1 VPSTRVLWDNL
12 KPPRATIDSQKIGL
26 AWFQR
31 PVICIFCGPDSFT
44 LHEAL
49 AELKAEL
56 NSDGMLATNT
66 ATFEGNQVRP
76 DELLAVCGTV
86 PFMGAHR
93 LVLVEGL
100 LARFEV
106 PRGRRRAA
114 ASQTGEPGRQAD
126 LGPWRDLPAALEG
139 LPPSTA
145 LVFVDGDI
153 SENNALLRLLSPL
166 AQVRRFPRL
175 SQRDLPGWIQARA
188 HGEGVDIS
196 PAAVRLLADLVGN
209 DLWALWQELKKLALY
224 AGGRRVEDEDV
235 RALTVAAR
243 EASVFTLV
251 DAVVEG
257 RPDQALRLLEQ
268 LLDQGAAAPYLL
280 AIITRQYRNLLLA
293 KEMLRGRYQAAEIGQ
308 RLGIAS
314 HFALGKVLEQAG
326 RYPPARL
333 EASYRRLLEADAS
346 IKSGIYREELALE
359 VLVQD
364 LARMA
369 AAPSPGRA
377 AAWPRALSP
386 SRAPGK
392 LG

>member
-1 VPSTRVLWDNL
+1 
-12 KPPRATIDSQKIGL
+12 
-26 AWFQR
+26 
-31 PVICIFCGPDSFT
+31 VIYVFCGSDSFT

-49 AELKAEL
+49 NELKAEL
-56 NSDGMLATNT
+56 DSDGMLATNT
-66 ATFEGNQVRP
+66 ATFEGGQLRP
-76 DELLAVCGTV
+76 DELLAVCNTV

-93 LVLVEGL
+93 LVLAEGL
-100 LARFEV
+100 LARFEA
-106 PRGRRRAA
+106 PRGRRRPGAA
-114 ASQTGEPGRQAD
+114 TAGDPDRQAG
-126 LGPWRDLPAALEG
+126 LGLWRDLPAALES
-139 LPPSTA
+139 LPPSTT
-145 LVFVDGDI
+145 LVFVEGDI
-153 SENNALLRLLSPL
+153 SERNPLLRLLSPL
-166 AQVRRFPRL
+166 AQIRRFPRL

-188 HGEGVDIS
+188 RQEGVDIS

-257 RPDQALRLLEQ
+257 RPDQALRLVEQ
-268 LLDQGAAAPYLL
+268 FLDQGAAAPYLL

-293 KEMLRGRYQAAEIGQ
+293 KEMLGQRRPRAEIAE
-308 RLGIAS
+308 RLSITS
-314 HFALGKVLEQAG
+314 SFALGKVLEQAG

-346 IKSGIYREELALE
+346 IKSGIYREDLALE

-369 AAPSPGRA
+369 AARSARRA
-377 AAWPRALSP
+377 AVWP
-386 SRAPGK
+386 
-392 LG
+392 

>member
-1 VPSTRVLWDNL
+1 
-12 KPPRATIDSQKIGL
+12 
-26 AWFQR
+26 
-31 PVICIFCGPDSFT
+31 VIHVFCGSDSFT

-56 NSDGMLATNT
+56 NSDAMLATNT

-76 DELLAVCGTV
+76 DELLAVCNTV

-93 LVLVEGL
+93 LVLVEAL

-106 PRGRRRAA
+106 PRGRRRPGTVAA
-114 ASQTGEPGRQAD
+114 AEPGRQAD
-126 LGPWRDLPAALEG
+126 LGPWRDLPAALAS
-139 LPPSTA
+139 LPPSTT

-153 SENNALLRLLSPL
+153 TERNPLLRLLSPL
-166 AQVRRFPRL
+166 AQVRPFPRL

-188 HGEGVDIS
+188 RREGVDIS

-257 RPDQALRLLEQ
+257 QPDQALRLLEQ

-293 KEMLRGRYQAAEIGQ
+293 KEMLGQRRPRAEIGD
-308 RLGIAS
+308 RLGITS
-314 HFALGKVLEQAG
+314 GFALGKVLEQAG
-326 RYPPARL
+326 RSPPARL
-333 EASYRRLLEADAS
+333 EASYHRLLEADAS
-346 IKSGIYREELALE
+346 IKSGVYREELALE

-377 AAWPRALSP
+377 AVWPRALSR
-386 SRAPGK
+386 SRAPGRP
-392 LG
+392 G

>member
-1 VPSTRVLWDNL
+1 
-12 KPPRATIDSQKIGL
+12 
-26 AWFQR
+26 
-31 PVICIFCGPDSFT
+31 VIYVFCGSDSFT

-56 NSDGMLATNT
+56 DSDGMLATNT
-66 ATFEGNQVRP
+66 AAFEGNQVRP
-76 DELLAVCGTV
+76 DELLAVCNTV

-100 LARFEV
+100 LARFEAL
-106 PRGRRRAA
+106 RGRRRP
-114 ASQTGEPGRQAD
+114 SVGQTGEPGRQAD
-126 LGPWRDLPAALEG
+126 LGPWRDLPAALES
-139 LPPSTA
+139 LPPSTT

-153 SENNALLRLLSPL
+153 SERNSLLRLLSPL

-188 HGEGVDIS
+188 RQEGVDIS
-196 PAAVRLLADLVGN
+196 PEAVRLLADLVGN

-224 AGGRRVEDEDV
+224 AEGRRVEDEDV

-243 EASVFTLV
+243 ESSVFTLV

-293 KEMLRGRYQAAEIGQ
+293 KEMLRDRHQAAEIGG
-308 RLGIAS
+308 RLGIVS
-314 HFALGKVLEQAG
+314 RFALGKVLEQAG

-346 IKSGIYREELALE
+346 IKSGIYRDELALE

-377 AAWPRALSP
+377 RTGPR
-386 SRAPGK
+386 
-392 LG
+392 LGAVV

>member
-1 VPSTRVLWDNL
+1 
-12 KPPRATIDSQKIGL
+12 
-26 AWFQR
+26 
-31 PVICIFCGPDSFT
+31 VIYVFCGSDSFT

-56 NSDGMLATNT
+56 DSDGMLATNT
-66 ATFEGNQVRP
+66 AAFEGSQVRP
-76 DELLAVCGTV
+76 DELLAVCNTV

-100 LARFEV
+100 LARFEA
-106 PRGRRRAA
+106 PRGRRRP
-114 ASQTGEPGRQAD
+114 SVGQTGEPGRQAD
-126 LGPWRDLPAALEG
+126 LGPWRDLPAALES
-139 LPPSTA
+139 LPPSST

-153 SENNALLRLLSPL
+153 SERNSLLRLISPL

-188 HGEGVDIS
+188 RQEGVDIS
-196 PAAVRLLADLVGN
+196 PEAVRLLADLVGN
-209 DLWALWQELKKLALY
+209 DLWALWQELKKLTLY

-243 EASVFTLV
+243 ESSVFTLV

-293 KEMLRGRYQAAEIGQ
+293 KEMLRDRHQAAEIGG
-308 RLGIAS
+308 RLGIVS
-314 HFALGKVLEQAG
+314 RFALGKVLEQAG

-346 IKSGIYREELALE
+346 IKSGIYRDELALE

-377 AAWPRALSP
+377 RTGPRLGAAPQFSP
-386 SRAPGK
+386 GSW
-392 LG
+392 

>member
-1 VPSTRVLWDNL
+1 M
-12 KPPRATIDSQKIGL
+12 
-26 AWFQR
+26 
-31 PVICIFCGPDSFT
+31 ICVFCGSDSFT

-56 NSDGMLATNT
+56 NGDGMLATNT
-66 ATFEGNQVRP
+66 AVFEGNQARP
-76 DELLAVCGTV
+76 DELLAVCNTV

-100 LARFEV
+100 LARFET
-106 PRGRRRAA
+106 PRGRRRPSAGQA
-114 ASQTGEPGRQAD
+114 GEPGRQAD
-126 LGPWRDLPAALEG
+126 LPDRQAGLGPWRDLPAALG
-139 LPPSTA
+139 SLPPSTT

-153 SENNALLRLLSPL
+153 AEGNSLLRLLSPL

-188 HGEGVDIS
+188 RQEGVDIS

-209 DLWALWQELKKLALY
+209 DLWVLWQELKKLALY
-224 AGGRRVEDEDV
+224 AGARRVEDEDV

-293 KEMLRGRYQAAEIGQ
+293 KEMLRGRHQAAEIGD
-308 RLGIAS
+308 RLGIVS
-314 HFALGKVLEQAG
+314 RFALGKVLEQAG

-333 EASYRRLLEADAS
+333 EASYRRLLEADVS

-364 LARMA
+364 LARVA
-369 AAPSPGRA
+369 ASPS
-377 AAWPRALSP
+377 RALSP
-386 SRAPGK
+386 PRAPGR

>member
-1 VPSTRVLWDNL
+1 
-12 KPPRATIDSQKIGL
+12 
-26 AWFQR
+26 
-31 PVICIFCGPDSFT
+31 VIYVFCGSDSFT

-56 NSDGMLATNT
+56 DGDGMLATNT

-76 DELLAVCGTV
+76 DELLAVCSTV

-93 LVLVEGL
+93 LVLVENL
-100 LARFEV
+100 LARFEA
-106 PRGRRRAA
+106 PRGRRRAGA
-114 ASQTGEPGRQAD
+114 GAGGEPGRQVD
-126 LGPWRDLPAALEG
+126 LGSWRDLAAALEG
-139 LPPSTA
+139 LPPSTT
-145 LVFVDGDI
+145 LVFVEGDI
-153 SENNALLRLLSPL
+153 SEKNALLRLLAPL

-175 SQRDLPGWIQARA
+175 NQRDLGGWIQARA
-188 HGEGVDIS
+188 RRESVDIS

-224 AGGRRVEDEDV
+224 AGGRQVEDEDV

-280 AIITRQYRNLLLA
+280 AIITRQYRNLLLT
-293 KEMLRGRYQAAEIGQ
+293 KEMLRERCQRAEIGE
-308 RLGIAS
+308 RLAIVS
-314 HFALGKVLEQAG
+314 SFALGKVLEQAA
-326 RYPPARL
+326 RCTPARL

-359 VLVQD
+359 LLVQD
-364 LARMA
+364 LARMTA
-369 AAPSPGRA
+369 LPAPGRA
-377 AAWPRALSP
+377 GTGPRLAAAARPRPLSP
-386 SRAPGK
+386 PQAPGRPD
-392 LG
+392 

>member
-1 VPSTRVLWDNL
+1 
-12 KPPRATIDSQKIGL
+12 
-26 AWFQR
+26 
-31 PVICIFCGPDSFT
+31 VIHVFCGSDSFA

-76 DELLAVCGTV
+76 DELLAVCNTV

-106 PRGRRRAA
+106 PRGRRRPGT
-114 ASQTGEPGRQAD
+114 SQAGDPDRQAG
-126 LGPWRDLPAALEG
+126 LGPWRDLPAALAS
-139 LPPSTA
+139 LPPSTT

-153 SENNALLRLLSPL
+153 SQKNALLRLLSPL
-166 AQVRRFPRL
+166 AQVQPFLRL
-175 SQRDLPGWIQARA
+175 SQRNLPEWIQARA
-188 HGEGVDIS
+188 RREGVDIS

-209 DLWALWQELKKLALY
+209 DLWVLWQELKKLALY
-224 AGGRRVEDEDV
+224 AGSQRVEEDDV

-293 KEMLRGRYQAAEIGQ
+293 KEMLGQRRPRAEIGD
-308 RLGIAS
+308 RLGITS
-314 HFALGKVLEQAG
+314 GFALGKVLEQAG
-326 RYPPARL
+326 RCPPARL

-377 AAWPRALSP
+377 AVWPRALSR
-386 SRAPGK
+386 SRAPGRP
-392 LG
+392 G

>member
-1 VPSTRVLWDNL
+1 
-12 KPPRATIDSQKIGL
+12 
-26 AWFQR
+26 
-31 PVICIFCGPDSFT
+31 VIYVFCGSDSFT

-56 NSDGMLATNT
+56 DGDGMLATNT
-66 ATFEGNQVRP
+66 AIFEGNQVRP

-100 LARFEV
+100 LARFET
-106 PRGRRRAA
+106 PRGRRRAG
-114 ASQTGEPGRQAD
+114 GEPGRQVD
-126 LGPWRDLPAALEG
+126 LGSWRDLAAALEG
-139 LPPSTA
+139 LPPSTT
-145 LVFVDGDI
+145 LVFVEGDI
-153 SENNALLRLLSPL
+153 SEKNALLRLLAPL

-175 SQRDLPGWIQARA
+175 NQRDLGGWIQARA
-188 HGEGVDIS
+188 RREGVDIS

-224 AGGRRVEDEDV
+224 AGGRQVEDEDV

-243 EASVFTLV
+243 EANVFTLV

-268 LLDQGAAAPYLL
+268 LLDQGAAASYLL
-280 AIITRQYRNLLLA
+280 AIITRQYRNLLLT
-293 KEMLRGRYQAAEIGQ
+293 KEMLRERYQRAEIGE
-308 RLGIAS
+308 RLAIVS
-314 HFALGKVLEQAG
+314 SFALGKVLEQAA
-326 RYPPARL
+326 RYTPARL

-359 VLVQD
+359 LLVQD
-364 LARMA
+364 LARMTA
-369 AAPSPGRA
+369 LPSPGRA
-377 AAWPRALSP
+377 GTSPRLAAAARPRPLSP
-386 SRAPGK
+386 GRDPGRP
-392 LG
+392 G

>member
-1 VPSTRVLWDNL
+1 MISV
-12 KPPRATIDSQKIGL
+12 
-26 AWFQR
+26 
-31 PVICIFCGPDSFT
+31 FCGPDSFT

-56 NSDGMLATNT
+56 NGDGMLSTNT
-66 ATFEGNQVRP
+66 AAFEGSQVRP
-76 DELLAVCGTV
+76 DELLAVCNTV

-100 LARFEV
+100 LGRFEA
-106 PRGRRRAA
+106 PRGRRQAGA
-114 ASQTGEPGRQAD
+114 GPAGDPGRRAE

-139 LPPSTA
+139 LPPSAA

-153 SENNALLRLLSPL
+153 SESNPLLKLLSPL

-175 SQRDLPGWIQARA
+175 GQRDLPGWIQARA
-188 HGEGVDIS
+188 RQEGVDIS

-209 DLWALWQELKKLALY
+209 DLWTLWQELKKLALY
-224 AGGRRVEDEDV
+224 ASGGRVEDEDV

-268 LLDQGAAAPYLL
+268 LLDQGAAAPYVL

-293 KEMLRGRYQAAEIGQ
+293 KEMMGQRRPRAEIGE
-308 RLGIAS
+308 RLGIKS
-314 HFALGKVLEQAG
+314 GFALGKVLEQAG
-326 RYPPARL
+326 RCPPARL
-333 EASYRRLLEADAS
+333 EAAYRRLLEADAS
-346 IKSGIYREELALE
+346 IKSGVYREELALE
-359 VLVQD
+359 VLVED
-364 LARMA
+364 LARI
-369 AAPSPGRA
+369 AAPPSPERGRRPA
-377 AAWPRALSP
+377 
-386 SRAPGK
+386 
-392 LG
+392 

>member
-1 VPSTRVLWDNL
+1 
-12 KPPRATIDSQKIGL
+12 
-26 AWFQR
+26 
-31 PVICIFCGPDSFT
+31 
-44 LHEAL
+44 
-49 AELKAEL
+49 
-56 NSDGMLATNT
+56 
-66 ATFEGNQVRP
+66 
-76 DELLAVCGTV
+76 
-86 PFMGAHR
+86 
-93 LVLVEGL
+93 
-100 LARFEV
+100 
-106 PRGRRRAA
+106 
-114 ASQTGEPGRQAD
+114 
-126 LGPWRDLPAALEG
+126 
-139 LPPSTA
+139 
-145 LVFVDGDI
+145 VDGDI
-153 SENNALLRLLSPL
+153 SERNSLLRLLSPL

-188 HGEGVDIS
+188 RQEGVDIS
-196 PAAVRLLADLVGN
+196 PEAVRLLADLVGN

-293 KEMLRGRYQAAEIGQ
+293 KEMLRDRHQAAEIGG
-308 RLGIAS
+308 RLGIVS
-314 HFALGKVLEQAG
+314 RFALGKVLEQAG

-346 IKSGIYREELALE
+346 IKSGIYRDELALE

-364 LARMA
+364 LARTA

-377 AAWPRALSP
+377 RTGPRLGAAPQFSP
-386 SRAPGK
+386 GSW
-392 LG
+392 

>member
-1 VPSTRVLWDNL
+1 M
-12 KPPRATIDSQKIGL
+12 
-26 AWFQR
+26 
-31 PVICIFCGPDSFT
+31 ICVFCGSDSFT

-56 NSDGMLATNT
+56 NGDGMLATNT
-66 ATFEGNQVRP
+66 AIFEGNQARP
-76 DELLAVCGTV
+76 DELLAVCNTV

-100 LARFEV
+100 LARFET
-106 PRGRRRAA
+106 PRGRRRPSAGQA
-114 ASQTGEPGRQAD
+114 GEPGRQAD
-126 LGPWRDLPAALEG
+126 LGPWRDLPAALG
-139 LPPSTA
+139 SLPPSTT

-153 SENNALLRLLSPL
+153 AEGNSLLRLLSPL

-188 HGEGVDIS
+188 RQEGVDIS

-209 DLWALWQELKKLALY
+209 DLWVLWQELKKLALY
-224 AGGRRVEDEDV
+224 AGARRVEDEDV

-293 KEMLRGRYQAAEIGQ
+293 KEMLRGRHQAAEIGD
-308 RLGIAS
+308 RLGIVS
-314 HFALGKVLEQAG
+314 RFALGKVLEQAG

-333 EASYRRLLEADAS
+333 EASYRRLLEADVS

-364 LARMA
+364 LARVA
-369 AAPSPGRA
+369 ASPSPGRA
-377 AAWPRALSP
+377 AVWPRALSP
-386 SRAPGK
+386 PRAPGR

>member
-1 VPSTRVLWDNL
+1 
-12 KPPRATIDSQKIGL
+12 
-26 AWFQR
+26 
-31 PVICIFCGPDSFT
+31 VIYVFCGSDSFT

-49 AELKAEL
+49 AEMKAEL

-100 LARFEV
+100 LSRFEA
-106 PRGRRRAA
+106 PRGRRRAGA
-114 ASQTGEPGRQAD
+114 GPAGEPGRLVD
-126 LGPWRDLPAALEG
+126 LGPWRDLPAALEA
-139 LPPSTA
+139 LPPSTT
-145 LVFVDGDI
+145 LVFIEGDI
-153 SENNALLRLLSPL
+153 AENNALLRLLSPL

-188 HGEGVDIS
+188 QREGVDIS

-209 DLWALWQELKKLALY
+209 DLWTLWQELKKLALY

-243 EASVFTLV
+243 ESNVFTLV

-268 LLDQGAAAPYLL
+268 LLDQGAAAPYVL
-280 AIITRQYRNLLLA
+280 AIITRQYRNLLLT
-293 KEMLRGRYQAAEIGQ
+293 KEMLRESRPRAEIGE
-308 RLGIAS
+308 RLGITS
-314 HFALGKVLEQAG
+314 GFALGKVLEQAA
-326 RYPPARL
+326 RCSPARL

-346 IKSGIYREELALE
+346 IKFGVYREELALE
-359 VLVQD
+359 VVVQD

-369 AAPSPGRA
+369 AAPS
-377 AAWPRALSP
+377 RALSP
-386 SRAPGK
+386 SRAPGR

>member
-1 VPSTRVLWDNL
+1 
-12 KPPRATIDSQKIGL
+12 
-26 AWFQR
+26 
-31 PVICIFCGPDSFT
+31 VIHVFCGPDSFT

-56 NSDGMLATNT
+56 DSDGMLATNT

-100 LARFEV
+100 VARFEA

-114 ASQTGEPGRQAD
+114 ASQTAETGRQAD
-126 LGPWRDLPAALEG
+126 LGPWRDLPAALEA
-139 LPPSTA
+139 LPPSTT
-145 LVFVDGDI
+145 LVFVEGDI
-153 SENNALLRLLSPL
+153 ADKNPLLRLLSPP
-166 AQVRRFPRL
+166 AEVRRFPRP
-175 SQRDLPGWIQARA
+175 SQRDLPGWIQTRA
-188 HGEGVDIS
+188 QREGVDIS
-196 PAAVRLLADLVGN
+196 PTAVRLLADLVGN
-209 DLWALWQELKKLALY
+209 DLWTLWQELKKLALY

-243 EASVFTLV
+243 ESSVFTLV

-268 LLDQGAAAPYLL
+268 LLDQGAAAPYVL

-293 KEMLRGRYQAAEIGQ
+293 KEMLRERRPRAEIGE
-308 RLGIAS
+308 RLGITS
-314 HFALGKVLEQAG
+314 GFALGKVLEQVG
-326 RYPPARL
+326 RCPPARL

-346 IKSGIYREELALE
+346 IKSGIYRDEVALE

-364 LARMA
+364 LARMTTT
-369 AAPSPGRA
+369 PLPQRT
-377 AAWPRALSP
+377 AAWPGALSP
-386 SRAPGK
+386 SRAPGR

>member
-1 VPSTRVLWDNL
+1 
-12 KPPRATIDSQKIGL
+12 
-26 AWFQR
+26 
-31 PVICIFCGPDSFT
+31 VIYVFCGSDSFT

-56 NSDGMLATNT
+56 DGDGMLATNT

-100 LARFEV
+100 LARFET
-106 PRGRRRAA
+106 PRGRRRAGA
-114 ASQTGEPGRQAD
+114 GPGGEPGRQVD
-126 LGPWRDLPAALEG
+126 LGAWRDLAAALEG
-139 LPPSTA
+139 LPPSTT
-145 LVFVDGDI
+145 LVFVEGDV
-153 SENNALLRLLSPL
+153 SEKNVLLRLLAPL

-175 SQRDLPGWIQARA
+175 NQRDLGGWIQARA
-188 HGEGVDIS
+188 GREGVDIS

-224 AGGRRVEDEDV
+224 AGGRQVEDEDV

-243 EASVFTLV
+243 EANVFTLV

-280 AIITRQYRNLLLA
+280 AIITRQYRNLLLT
-293 KEMLRGRYQAAEIGQ
+293 KEMLRERYQRAEIGE
-308 RLGIAS
+308 RLAIVS
-314 HFALGKVLEQAG
+314 SFALGKVLEQAA
-326 RYPPARL
+326 RYTPARL

-359 VLVQD
+359 LLVQD
-364 LARMA
+364 LARMTA
-369 AAPSPGRA
+369 LPSPGRA
-377 AAWPRALSP
+377 GTSPRLAAAARPRPLSP
-386 SRAPGK
+386 PQAPGRP
-392 LG
+392 G

>member
-1 VPSTRVLWDNL
+1 
-12 KPPRATIDSQKIGL
+12 
-26 AWFQR
+26 
-31 PVICIFCGPDSFT
+31 VIHVFCGSDSFT

-66 ATFEGNQVRP
+66 ATFEGNQVRS
-76 DELLAVCGTV
+76 DELLAVCNTV

-100 LARFEV
+100 LARFQA

-114 ASQTGEPGRQAD
+114 AGQTGEPGRQVN
-126 LGPWRDLPAALEG
+126 LGPWRDLPAALES
-139 LPPSTA
+139 LPPSTT
-145 LVFVDGDI
+145 LVFVDEDV
-153 SENNALLRLLSPL
+153 SEGNPLLRLLSPL
-166 AQVRRFPRL
+166 VQVRRFPRL

-188 HGEGVDIS
+188 RQEGVDIS

-209 DLWALWQELKKLALY
+209 DLWVLWQELKKLALY
-224 AGGRRVEDEDV
+224 AGGRQVEDGDV

-257 RPDQALRLLEQ
+257 HPDQALRLLEQ

-293 KEMLRGRYQAAEIGQ
+293 KEMLGHRRPRAEIGE
-308 RLGIAS
+308 RLSITS
-314 HFALGKVLEQAG
+314 SFALGKVLEQAG

-333 EASYRRLLEADAS
+333 EPSYRRLLEADAS

-364 LARMA
+364 LARMV
-369 AAPSPGRA
+369 AAPSPRWAQAGPRLGA
-377 AAWPRALSP
+377 AASPQALSP
-386 SRAPGK
+386 RRAPDRPG
-392 LG
+392 

>member
-1 VPSTRVLWDNL
+1 MIYV
-12 KPPRATIDSQKIGL
+12 
-26 AWFQR
+26 
-31 PVICIFCGPDSFT
+31 FCGSDSFT

-66 ATFEGNQVRP
+66 AAFEGSQVRP
-76 DELLAVCGTV
+76 DELLAVCNTV

-100 LARFEV
+100 LARFEA
-106 PRGRRRAA
+106 PRGRRRAGA
-114 ASQTGEPGRQAD
+114 GQAGEPGRQAD
-126 LGPWRDLPAALEG
+126 PGPWRDLPAALES
-139 LPPSTA
+139 LPPSST

-153 SENNALLRLLSPL
+153 SERNSLLRLLSPL

-188 HGEGVDIS
+188 REEGVDIS
-196 PAAVRLLADLVGN
+196 PEAVRLLADLVGN

-224 AGGRRVEDEDV
+224 AEGRRVEDEDV

-243 EASVFTLV
+243 ESSVFTLV

-293 KEMLRGRYQAAEIGQ
+293 KEMLRDRHQAGEIGG
-308 RLGIAS
+308 RLGIVS
-314 HFALGKVLEQAG
+314 RFALGKVLEQAG
-326 RYPPARL
+326 RYPPAKL

-346 IKSGIYREELALE
+346 IKSGIYRDELALE
-359 VLVQD
+359 VLVPD

-377 AAWPRALSP
+377 RTGPRLGAAV
-386 SRAPGK
+386 
-392 LG
+392 